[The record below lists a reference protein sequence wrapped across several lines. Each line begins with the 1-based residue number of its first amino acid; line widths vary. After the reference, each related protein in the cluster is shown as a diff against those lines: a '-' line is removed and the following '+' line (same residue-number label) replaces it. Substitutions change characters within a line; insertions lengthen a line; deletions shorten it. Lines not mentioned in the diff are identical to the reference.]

1 MKKMCDKTLV
11 YPLKLILKAPFP
23 ESVFQ
28 DCWKKANV
36 APIHKIH
43 KNPLKS
49 YRPSNLLSIF
59 GKIYKKII
67 LKELFSH
74 LHHN

>member
-11 YPLKLILKAPFP
+11 YPLKLIFKASFP

-36 APIHKIH
+36 APIRKIR
-43 KNPLKS
+43 KNLLKS
-49 YRPSNLLSIF
+49 YRSISFLSIF